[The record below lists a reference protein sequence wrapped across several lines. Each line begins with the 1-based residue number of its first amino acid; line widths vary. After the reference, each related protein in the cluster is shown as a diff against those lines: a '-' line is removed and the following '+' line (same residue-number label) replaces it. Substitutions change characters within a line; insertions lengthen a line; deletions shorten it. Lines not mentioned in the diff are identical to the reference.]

1 MEIEKEVIKRKE
13 MQSLIIN
20 FIENENDDEN
30 FQSINW

>member
-13 MQSLIIN
+13 IQSLIIN